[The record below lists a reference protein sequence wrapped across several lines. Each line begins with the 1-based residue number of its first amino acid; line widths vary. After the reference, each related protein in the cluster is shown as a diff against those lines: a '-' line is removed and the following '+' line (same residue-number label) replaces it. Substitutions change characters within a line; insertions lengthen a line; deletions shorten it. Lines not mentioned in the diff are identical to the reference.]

1 VNDQVDTK
9 DERQQGFDLMLPI
22 RNIFNENYSQDISR
36 KVQSSFKAMQKAGAF
51 CGAHASYGYQK
62 NLKDKHK
69 LVIDPYAAAVVRD
82 IYNWYL
88 EGVGQRAIAA
98 RLNEKGILC
107 PSVYK
112 QMNGENYR
120 NANRLET
127 TSYWTYTTVHRI
139 LQNHMYKGFMVQNR
153 SVRQM
158 RGKAKRRP
166 EEEWIIVPGTHE
178 AIIEPEKWD
187 RVQELLKART
197 RTIDFQQNISVFA
210 GFLKCADCGRAMVKR
225 QFKDKDGKGR
235 IFYTCGAYA
244 RSGTEVCSHH
254 CIYHEVLER
263 IVLDDLNTVI
273 EQVKDIKGLVERQR
287 MQQGNDYL
295 LDEREIG
302 LKQEQI
308 HKVERLKRESYL
320 DYKEGLLTK
329 QEYLDMREHL
339 LGQEKLLQE
348 KLDVLTDRNKDEK
361 RDILSLPWIK
371 NLLERQRIDTLDRD
385 TIVEFLDKIE
395 IGEKDAD
402 GQQKIT
408 IHYRFSDELKDLFQ
422 IVYTDSPVDK

>member
-1 VNDQVDTK
+1 
-9 DERQQGFDLMLPI
+9 
-22 RNIFNENYSQDISR
+22 
-36 KVQSSFKAMQKAGAF
+36 
-51 CGAHASYGYQK
+51 
-62 NLKDKHK
+62 
-69 LVIDPYAAAVVRD
+69 
-82 IYNWYL
+82 
-88 EGVGQRAIAA
+88 
-98 RLNEKGILC
+98 
-107 PSVYK
+107 
-112 QMNGENYR
+112 
-120 NANRLET
+120 
-127 TSYWTYTTVHRI
+127 
-139 LQNHMYKGFMVQNR
+139 
-153 SVRQM
+153 
-158 RGKAKRRP
+158 
-166 EEEWIIVPGTHE
+166 
-178 AIIEPEKWD
+178 
-187 RVQELLKART
+187 
-197 RTIDFQQNISVFA
+197 
-210 GFLKCADCGRAMVKR
+210 
-225 QFKDKDGKGR
+225 
-235 IFYTCGAYA
+235 
-244 RSGTEVCSHH
+244 
-254 CIYHEVLER
+254 
-263 IVLDDLNTVI
+263 
-273 EQVKDIKGLVERQR
+273 

-308 HKVERLKRESYL
+308 QKVERLKRESYL

-408 IHYRFSDELKDLFQ
+408 IHYRFSDEVKDLFQ